1 MGTGGPFA
9 LKILT
14 TLSGGAPSGTQN
26 HAECRFAPR
35 QQKEFSKF
43 FHRASHTSK
52 VFDQSILA
60 PSEQCLID
68 GAPSGTRTPD
78 PLIKSQ
84 LLYQLS

>member
-26 HAECRFAPR
+26 RAERFTLRP
-35 QQKEFSKF
+35 KEFFEF

-52 VFDQSILA
+52 VFDQSTLA
-60 PSEQCLID
+60 PTEQCLID